1 MSADARR
8 RENLHETNT
17 TMIHCVDIKASYFRG
32 YRMGKRFNTTSSV
45 YPLAKIHWGHCKL
58 QQISENQKIRCRN
71 KVTFPPLLQL
81 QKQEMCTKK
90 APYTGAGALSVRHL
104 SLGRYYHQDLCQKPT
119 PKWKCI
125 RRACLWRISS
135 LCDNNKGIVSFV
147 QNTKK
152 WICHPSL
159 SEVVWI
165 WCLNSSAEEARE
177 SRNIC
182 HKPFVSTKMCQTPC
196 SFQRNS
202 VLGRA
207 AKIEI

>member
-1 MSADARR
+1 MSADART
-8 RENLHETNT
+8 RENLHDTNT
-17 TMIHCVDIKASYFRG
+17 TMIHCVDITASYFRR
-32 YRMGKRFNTTSSV
+32 YRMGKKFNVPTGKNTGDTASCSR
-45 YPLAKIHWGHCKL
+45 YRKTRKYDAGIKCL
-58 QQISENQKIRCRN
+58 
-71 KVTFPPLLQL
+71 FPPLLQL

-135 LCDNNKGIVSFV
+135 LRDNNNGIVSFV
-147 QNTKK
+147 QNTKQ